1 MRGSLY
7 AQEILN
13 AHRGQIEVHKSK
25 LNARISLSK
34 GGSMLAINAL
44 KKKKMLKRRATNNAI
59 KKQKT
64 KIQKYENKAKRELYK
79 AGIKARRE
87 EKARLKFLSDNQGIL
102 GVYIPIASQ
111 EPIRDPEKNPLLEE
125 QEAVHIR
132 GLGLYKE
139 LARLKQE
146 AKRVKSDAPEVFT
159 GILIDPDILAMEYKF
174 KLAQR
179 KVISQVVV
187 ADKED
192 SDDSDE
198 EGSSSKGSSVGDD
211 NIISSPPQSVASI
224 DSIQENA
231 DFIQLLE

>member
-1 MRGSLY
+1 M
-7 AQEILN
+7 
-13 AHRGQIEVHKSK
+13 
-25 LNARISLSK
+25 SLSK
-34 GGSMLAINAL
+34 GGNMLAMDAL
-44 KKKKMLKRRATNNAI
+44 EKKKMLKRRAADDAV

-64 KIQKYENKAKRELYK
+64 KIRKYENKAKRELHE

-102 GVYIPIASQ
+102 GVYIPITSQ

-125 QEAVHIR
+125 QEAVRIG
-132 GLGLYKE
+132 GLGLYEE
-139 LARLKQE
+139 LARLEQE
-146 AKRVKSDAPEVFT
+146 AERVKSDAPEVFT
-159 GILIDPDILAMEYKF
+159 GIPIDPDILAMEYKF

-179 KVISQVVV
+179 KIISQVVV

-198 EGSSSKGSSVGDD
+198 EGSSSEGSSVGDD
-211 NIISSPPQSVASI
+211 NIVSSPPRSVASI